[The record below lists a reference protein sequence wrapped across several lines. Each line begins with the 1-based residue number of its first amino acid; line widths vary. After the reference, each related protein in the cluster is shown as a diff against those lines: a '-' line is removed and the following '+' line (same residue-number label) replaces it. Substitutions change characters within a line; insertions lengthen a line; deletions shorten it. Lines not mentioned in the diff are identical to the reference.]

1 MINRR
6 YLIIIGVLVVLAVVG
21 SYLIINYKEI
31 SKPSNISSEVIV
43 SNNLD
48 LSNCI
53 TTDEKNFRI
62 ITEKISLMRRYLELN
77 ENISFSRSFN
87 AKIKEGTSCFV
98 FSVDDFELYEETD
111 NNLVIIKNGQKYKTI
126 PRRSWMYD

>member
-111 NNLVIIKNGQKYKTI
+111 NNLVIIKGGQKYKTI

>member
-53 TTDEKNFRI
+53 TTDENDFRI

-111 NNLVIIKNGQKYKTI
+111 NNLVIIKGGQKYKTI

>member
-21 SYLIINYKEI
+21 SYLIINYKEMI
-31 SKPSNISSEVIV
+31 KPENTSSEVIV
-43 SNNLD
+43 LNNLD

-53 TTDEKNFRI
+53 TTDENDFRI